1 LALLHPCPVLPIR
14 DILAPMNNQ
23 MSGCMKEHI
32 HHFPVRIYFSDTD
45 AGGIV
50 YHSRYLDMAEH
61 ARTEML
67 RCLGLSHQAV
77 IEEKGTAFV
86 VRKVTLDFQKPAVLD
101 NLVEVRTRGV
111 KMSRFTLELIQEV
124 FRGDDLLVKI
134 DIRLAYIDVAAGR
147 PSPLPAP
154 WRETLEALII

>member
-1 LALLHPCPVLPIR
+1 
-14 DILAPMNNQ
+14 MNNH
-23 MSGCMKEHI
+23 MSGYMKEHI

-67 RCLGLSHQAV
+67 RCLDLSHQEV
-77 IEEKGTAFV
+77 LEEKGTAFV
-86 VRKVTLDFQKPAVLD
+86 VRRASLDFQKPAMLD
-101 NLVEVRTRGV
+101 DLVEVRTRGL
-111 KMSRFTLELIQEV
+111 KMSRFTLELVQEI

-134 DIRLAYIDVAAGR
+134 DLRLAYIDVAAGR

-154 WRETLEALII
+154 WRDTLEGLII

>member
-1 LALLHPCPVLPIR
+1 
-14 DILAPMNNQ
+14 MNNQ
-23 MSGCMKEHI
+23 MSGYMKEHI

-67 RCLGLSHQAV
+67 RCLGLSHQEV

-86 VRKVTLDFQKPAVLD
+86 VRRAALDFQKPAVLD
-101 NLVEVRTRGV
+101 DLVEVRTRGV
-111 KMSRFTLELIQEV
+111 KMSRFTLELVQEI
-124 FRGDDLLVKI
+124 FRQDDLLVKI
-134 DIRLAYIDVAAGR
+134 DLRLAYIDAAAGR
-147 PSPLPAP
+147 PSPLPGP
-154 WRETLEALII
+154 WRDTLEALII

>member
-1 LALLHPCPVLPIR
+1 MPQHLHPGYPSS
-14 DILAPMNNQ
+14 MNSN
-23 MSGCMKEHI
+23 MSGYMQEQI

-67 RCLGLSHQAV
+67 RCLGLSHQEF
-77 IEEKGTAFV
+77 IDERGTAFV

-101 NLVEVRTRGV
+101 DLVEVRTRGI
-111 KMSRFTLELIQEV
+111 KMSRFTLELVQEV
-124 FRGDDLLVKI
+124 FRGETLLVKI

-147 PSPLPAP
+147 PSPIPAP
-154 WRETLEALII
+154 WQETLGNLIL

>member
-1 LALLHPCPVLPIR
+1 
-14 DILAPMNNQ
+14 MKNQ
-23 MSGCMKEHI
+23 MSGYMHENS

-77 IEEKGTAFV
+77 IDEKGTAFV
-86 VRKVTLDFQKPAVLD
+86 VRKVTLDFQRPAVMD
-101 NLVEVRTRGV
+101 DLVEVRTRGL
-111 KMSRFTLELIQEV
+111 KMSRFTLELVQDV
-124 FRGDDLLVKI
+124 CRGEDLLVRS

-147 PSPLPAP
+147 PSPIPAP
-154 WRETLEALII
+154 WRETLESLIP